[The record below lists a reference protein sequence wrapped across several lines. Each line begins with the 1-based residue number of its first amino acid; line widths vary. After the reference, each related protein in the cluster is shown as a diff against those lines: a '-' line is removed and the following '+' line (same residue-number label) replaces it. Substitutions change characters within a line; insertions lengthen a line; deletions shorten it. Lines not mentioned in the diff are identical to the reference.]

1 MIDYFQDNLVNF
13 SKFRTFI
20 TQNDDETVLANETDN
35 VWDPKWCQ
43 GFLTYQTISQV
54 QQSQPSQFIEII

>member
-13 SKFRTFI
+13 SKFRIFI

-43 GFLTYQTISQV
+43 GFLT
-54 QQSQPSQFIEII
+54 